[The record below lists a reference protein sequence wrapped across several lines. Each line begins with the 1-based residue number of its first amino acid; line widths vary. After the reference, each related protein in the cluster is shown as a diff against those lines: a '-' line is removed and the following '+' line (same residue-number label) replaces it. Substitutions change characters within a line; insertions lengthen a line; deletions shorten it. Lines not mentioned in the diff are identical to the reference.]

1 MVLNVRSDQARTNHI
16 ADLPDGPCPRLRGSG
31 RKIRLQVED
40 VVCLAHKLAQATPLE
55 GDAQRFEKIVSV
67 VGLELYEL
75 RLDLRRDEHHR
86 RALLVCRFLEPLNHL
101 VPLRQISVRHVGRI
115 DHLLP
120 REQPEALDLQLLLL
134 VQLRV
139 PRRLVRLE
147 HRDDFLER
155 PLLRVAVLL
164 AVLHHFLEP
173 FLRLGE
179 VRQGQLEVDDLGVA
193 HGVDRAVDVDHVL
206 VVEASDHVDDGVAL
220 SDVSEELVAE
230 ALSGGRALH
239 QAGDVDELEGGGNDL
254 HAFVDFFQDLEPRIG
269 NFDDSDV
276 RFDGAKRI
284 IGGLRSLGLRQRV
297 EKRRLS
303 DVRETDDGSFQ
314 THVQDGAA
322 AEGPPRLLQN
332 GGPRRGEGR
341 ASELPSAVDDKGGDG
356 IPGGQHRSEERTGET
371 VHGMAGETSDGGGF
385 ANVKYEILGRMSGE
399 RVCVVGAGVFSFFR
413 SKHQAA

>member
-254 HAFVDFFQDLEPRIG
+254 GTANFVRAFV
-269 NFDDSDV
+269 
-276 RFDGAKRI
+276 
-284 IGGLRSLGLRQRV
+284 
-297 EKRRLS
+297 
-303 DVRETDDGSFQ
+303 
-314 THVQDGAA
+314 
-322 AEGPPRLLQN
+322 
-332 GGPRRGEGR
+332 
-341 ASELPSAVDDKGGDG
+341 
-356 IPGGQHRSEERTGET
+356 
-371 VHGMAGETSDGGGF
+371 GGGF
-385 ANVKYEILGRMSGE
+385 FRAVARGQ
-399 RVCVVGAGVFSFFR
+399 FSTDVPSRFR
-413 SKHQAA
+413 